1 MGMTVLL
8 RGLFLILMSLCS
20 CTNTPVK
27 TPPQGLQATQP
38 QDIRLT
44 HLEDT
49 RVMFTR
55 ELSQFEQMRPTLL
68 ACTPG
73 YNATPDGY
81 VVAIADWAEQA
92 GLRRGDKILSI
103 AGVSVLRREDRAQA
117 FAQVPTGGPL
127 VIGIRRGSQTPLVS
141 LPCVDD
147 TKVYADGKKALT
159 AGVNG
164 DWDTCLAAIAE
175 FQRFQGFVTSST
187 LQVAL
192 ACAENRTIA
201 RRQPLGH
208 GERTLLYNRELLAL
222 RGMRYVPEGL
232 DKIRGRIL
240 TSISLLQ
247 RAGFTSLAADLEAEL
262 RKAQQEEIA
271 HRSAPPA
278 VTALPMA
285 EEISL
290 VKVGGVYA
298 LPVDINGVL
307 KLNFI
312 LDSGASEVNIPS
324 DVVLTLVRAGTIKDT
339 DFLPGKTYVLADGST
354 LRSPRFTIRSLK
366 IGSREIKDVPASVD
380 NIASSL
386 LLGQS
391 LLERLGTWSLDNQR
405 RVLILHSTTP

>member
-1 MGMTVLL
+1 
-8 RGLFLILMSLCS
+8 
-20 CTNTPVK
+20 
-27 TPPQGLQATQP
+27 
-38 QDIRLT
+38 
-44 HLEDT
+44 
-49 RVMFTR
+49 MFTR